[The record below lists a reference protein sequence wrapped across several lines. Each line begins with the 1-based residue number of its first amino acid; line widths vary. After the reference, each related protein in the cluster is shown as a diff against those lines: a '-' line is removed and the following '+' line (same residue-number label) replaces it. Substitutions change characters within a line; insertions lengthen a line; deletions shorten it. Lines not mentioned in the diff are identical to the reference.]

1 MRFPNLLFKNA
12 WTVLADIFQKQIL
25 HMEYFSTNTYKTN
38 KVTSRWLSSTV
49 EAKQSRAVVPAY
61 MGDSKLQTGLDFVKY
76 ELKAETFLKGQI
88 IFIPWKSCKWN
99 SCFE

>member
-1 MRFPNLLFKNA
+1 MPEQFWP
-12 WTVLADIFQKQIL
+12 T
-25 HMEYFSTNTYKTN
+25 FSKTN
-38 KVTSRWLSSTV
+38 KVTSRGFSSTV